1 MTDREYYIE
10 RSKNTR
16 LVKTDLVGKKAY
28 GIVESV
34 VAQLSD
40 GIGES
45 NNHYEKFWR
54 FVCVLLNPDDNQV
67 EIRISNLNW
76 EKSWF
81 FPTRWIFNPFLS
93 QTDEEIKKWF
103 ARKIKWII
111 KTEAQDKKI
120 EIPFKSN
127 NQYEMEYL
135 GDWNQTVAD
144 AVEVYNSLKNKNNN
158 K

>member
-28 GIVESV
+28 EILESV
-34 VAQLSD
+34 VGQLSD
-40 GIGES
+40 GIGEGKFL
-45 NNHYEKFWR
+45 YEKFWR
-54 FVCVLLNPDDNQV
+54 FVDVLLNPNNNHV
-67 EIRISNLNW
+67 EIRISNLNC

-81 FPTRWIFNPFLS
+81 YPTRWIFNPFLS

-103 ARKIKWII
+103 ARKIKWIVR
-111 KTEAQDKKI
+111 TEAQDKKM
-120 EIPFKSN
+120 EIPFQCD

-135 GDWNQTVAD
+135 GDWTQTVAE
-144 AVEVYNSLKNKNNN
+144 AVEVYNSLRK
-158 K
+158 

>member
-1 MTDREYYIE
+1 MTKQEYYNI
-10 RSKNTR
+10 RIQNTR
-16 LVKTDLVGKKAY
+16 LVDTDLVGNSAY
-28 GIVESV
+28 EILESV

-40 GIGES
+40 GLGE
-45 NNHYEKFWR
+45 NNYYYEKFWN
-54 FVCVLLNPDDNQV
+54 FIDVLENPNNHKV
-67 EIRISNLNW
+67 EIRVSNLNC
-76 EKSWF
+76 KRSGA
-81 FPTRWIFNPFLS
+81 FPKRWLFNPFLS

-103 ARKIKWII
+103 ARKIKWIV

-127 NQYEMEYL
+127 NQYEIEYL
-135 GDWNQTVAD
+135 GDWTQTVAD